1 MKFWL
6 FSLIG
11 VIFLLLFFIRPWG
24 SEKEWLTIVTALGF
38 YCWLGW
44 LFVQGLKED
53 KNKKRN
59 KQSW

>member
-1 MKFWL
+1 
-6 FSLIG
+6 LIG

-24 SEKEWLTIVTALGF
+24 PEKEWLTIVTALGF